1 MSKHRR
7 DNSIKKSL
15 HEIKKTLKSNNWDGK
30 SKRNMEC
37 KTNSLNS
44 FKFENPMCD
53 SNKTKA
59 TCADSPAQTFPVEV
73 EMVLSVYDN
82 QLSKFEKIELS
93 DYKQKNPHFKIYF
106 LGDISTR
113 KKNPDNEKFD
123 NEEGYYRA
131 RKGSNIYFR
140 YEVKSLLGKG
150 SFGKVYLAHDH
161 KEKIDVALKV
171 LRVFPQDD
179 TQIDLEPEIL
189 MNLKSQ
195 CLKASENLCDKNIIE
210 IYEYFEFRLHKCM
223 TMGIFKKN
231 LYEKLNEHK
240 MQGLELITIKEIT
253 LQMLE

>member
-37 KTNSLNS
+37 KANSLNS

-113 KKNPDNEKFD
+113 KKNPDIGIFSYDIPSGELTLINKIQTSVFGETIRDFTVEVVLSKDELILYSYSDDFGEKLYTL
-123 NEEGYYRA
+123 NKESL
-131 RKGSNIYFR
+131 KPLISSNF
-140 YEVKSLLGKG
+140 
-150 SFGKVYLAHDH
+150 
-161 KEKIDVALKV
+161 
-171 LRVFPQDD
+171 
-179 TQIDLEPEIL
+179 EIV
-189 MNLKSQ
+189 
-195 CLKASENLCDKNIIE
+195 DI
-210 IYEYFEFRLHKCM
+210 EFR
-223 TMGIFKKN
+223 
-231 LYEKLNEHK
+231 
-240 MQGLELITIKEIT
+240 
-253 LQMLE
+253 